1 MITLSKKELIGL
13 LEDFLVENN
22 LWDEFYDFCVYR
34 KNIDFDSTGLIE
46 PIKISLPYDDN
57 NN

>member
-34 KNIDFDSTGLIE
+34 KNIDFGSTGLVE

>member
-34 KNIDFDSTGLIE
+34 KNIDFDSTRLVE